1 MTSLQSKT
9 STLTVKEIA
18 EFAFEG
24 YTSIL
29 ERYYLSDS
37 FIPVDP
43 TILSKWSNYTM
54 SEIYSLGDN
63 PDVVGYYNRAERQI
77 VIVSGEISKHRKR
90 WLLARGL
97 GFLLLEEQEI
107 SSTGKLQ
114 PDYVDLCSSLSSE
127 QDDLANKFASYLLIP
142 DSYLK
147 TLKNPQESFWKI
159 VADCRVPM
167 ELVKFRMDRLE
178 I

>member
-9 STLTVKEIA
+9 STLTVKEKA

-54 SEIYSLGDN
+54 SEID
-63 PDVVGYYNRAERQI
+63 
-77 VIVSGEISKHRKR
+77 
-90 WLLARGL
+90 
-97 GFLLLEEQEI
+97 F
-107 SSTGKLQ
+107 
-114 PDYVDLCSSLSSE
+114 
-127 QDDLANKFASYLLIP
+127 
-142 DSYLK
+142 
-147 TLKNPQESFWKI
+147 
-159 VADCRVPM
+159 
-167 ELVKFRMDRLE
+167 
-178 I
+178 